1 MPRILWIVF
10 RKNNLP
16 IWKISTMNLEDA
28 ANVGEILGGVAIL
41 VTLIFG
47 LRQIIE
53 LNKSKESEASR
64 ELANLLSSPIYQS
77 GLSILINKLS
87 DDFTLE
93 DLDKLDRKEK
103 DATNFLAINTNSIG
117 LMTFERQLSFK
128 SVTRFMQPINGMIGR
143 RFRTLVEVLE
153 RNARN
158 QGILNEKMEALDWAI
173 WLLDRMDEQP
183 PIEGPAHVLHR
194 NWKP

>member
-1 MPRILWIVF
+1 
-10 RKNNLP
+10 
-16 IWKISTMNLEDA
+16 MNLEEA
-28 ANVGEILGGVAIL
+28 ANIGELLGGVAIL

-47 LRQIIE
+47 LRQINE

-64 ELANLLSSPIYQS
+64 EIANLLSSPIYQS
-77 GLSILINKLS
+77 GLSILVNKLS

-103 DATNFLAINTNSIG
+103 DALNFLVINTNSIG
-117 LMTFERQLSFK
+117 LMTFGRQLSFK
-128 SVTRFMQPINGMIGR
+128 SVTRFIQPINVMIGR
-143 RFRTLVEVLE
+143 RFRTLVEVLGN
-153 RNARN
+153 NARN
-158 QGILNEKMEALDWAI
+158 QGILSVQTDPFDWAI

-183 PIEGPAHVLHR
+183 PIEGPAHEIHR

>member
-1 MPRILWIVF
+1 
-10 RKNNLP
+10 
-16 IWKISTMNLEDA
+16 MNLEDA
-28 ANVGEILGGVAIL
+28 ANLGELLGGLAIF
-41 VTLIFG
+41 VTLLFG
-47 LRQIIE
+47 IRQITE

-64 ELANLLSSPIYQS
+64 EIANLLSSPIYQS

-103 DATNFLAINTNSIG
+103 DALNFLAINTNSIG
-117 LMTFERQLSFK
+117 LMTFGRQLSFNA
-128 SVTRFMQPINGMIGR
+128 VTRFMHPINGMIGR
-143 RFRTLVEVLE
+143 RLRTLIEVLD

-158 QGILNEKMEALDWAI
+158 QGILTEQTEVLDWAI
-173 WLLDRMDEQP
+173 WLFDRMDEQP
-183 PIEGPAHVLHR
+183 PIEGPAHVIHR

>member
-16 IWKISTMNLEDA
+16 IRKISTMNLEDA